1 MKVAAEQA
9 APFYERYKDKDQT
22 RHNDKHSFNDD
33 GAPRTASRAAASV
46 RRGGGVAGFLQTRRN
61 RVLAGAAVLVVV
73 AVLVGVGVWW
83 FISSQDDFYDGNSIL
98 GQAPYKTPEEVQAE
112 LDRIVEE
119 GMLNISIASVIEF
132 ADGTAP
138 GTAYIENVPGNHYAM
153 KVRIVLDDTGDVV
166 YESGG
171 LKPGTY
177 IETITL
183 SQDLEPGSYPATAT
197 FTAYNMDTLEEVGQA
212 GANINLEVLG

>member
-1 MKVAAEQA
+1 MHAPDRQPKKRSAHIDDAANEASKRSA
-9 APFYERYKDKDQT
+9 ARRPAA
-22 RHNDKHSFNDD
+22 DD
-33 GAPRTASRAAASV
+33 RAGAASAARGSASTASRAAKPPAFYV
-46 RRGGGVAGFLQTRRN
+46 AVGVA
-61 RVLAGAAVLVVV
+61 VV
-73 AVLVGVGVWW
+73 AIVVACVLGFMAFSNAG
-83 FISSQDDFYDGNSIL
+83 QGRDPNAAL
-98 GQAPYKTPEEVQAE
+98 GQLEGKTPEEVQAE

-197 FTAYNMDTLEEVGQA
+197 FAAYNMDTLEEVGQA

>member
-1 MKVAAEQA
+1 MTENEKRPRPRHLDLPSVNAEEPAPVAAPRPSVHKKPGSKRIAVIA
-9 APFYERYKDKDQT
+9 AL
-22 RHNDKHSFNDD
+22 
-33 GAPRTASRAAASV
+33 TAA
-46 RRGGGVAGFLQTRRN
+46 L
-61 RVLAGAAVLVVV
+61 
-73 AVLVGVGVWW
+73 VLVGVGVWW

-197 FTAYNMDTLEEVGQA
+197 FAAYNMDTLEEVGQA

>member
-1 MKVAAEQA
+1 MEVAAGRA
-9 APFYERYKDKDQT
+9 APFYERYKDRDQT
-22 RHNDKHSFNDD
+22 MHNDKHSFNDD
-33 GAPRTASRAAASV
+33 GAPRTAPRAGAPV
-46 RRGGGVAGFLQTRRN
+46 GRGGGTVGFLQTRRN
-61 RVLAGAAVLVVV
+61 RVLAGAAVLAVL
-73 AVLVGVGVWW
+73 VLVGVGVWW
-83 FISSQDDFYDGNSIL
+83 FTSSQDDFYDGNSIL

-132 ADGTAP
+132 DDGTAP

-153 KVRIVLDDTGDVV
+153 KVRIVLDDTGNVV

-183 SQDLEPGSYPATAT
+183 SQDLELGSYPATAT
-197 FTAYNMDTLEEVGQA
+197 FAAYNMDTLEEVGQA

>member
-1 MKVAAEQA
+1 M
-9 APFYERYKDKDQT
+9 
-22 RHNDKHSFNDD
+22 HNDKHSFSD
-33 GAPRTASRAAASV
+33 GGVPRTTPRADAPV
-46 RRGGGVAGFLQTRRN
+46 RRGDAAAGFLQTRRN
-61 RVLAGAAVLVVV
+61 RVLAGAAVLVV
-73 AVLVGVGVWW
+73 AVLVGVCIWW
-83 FISSQDDFYDGNSIL
+83 FTSSQDDFYDGNSIL